1 MIYDASSIFV
11 AIKNLKLDVLKG
23 ITCELAKFELSNAVW
38 KEVNIH
44 ESVNIDEGLK
54 ILDVLMK
61 ALEKMNV
68 KNPNWNEVLKLAVKH
83 DLTFY
88 DASYVQLA
96 IENSDVLVTEDKKLR
111 EKVKGFVDVRSVFDL

>member
-1 MIYDASSIFV
+1 M
-11 AIKNLKLDVLKG
+11 
-23 ITCELAKFELSNAVW
+23 W

-68 KNPNWNEVLKLAVKH
+68 KNPNWSEVLKLAVKH

-111 EKVKGFVDVRSVFDL
+111 EKVKGVVDVRSVFDL

>member
-1 MIYDASSIFV
+1 MIFDASSIFV
-11 AIKNLKLDVLKG
+11 AIKNLKLDVLRG
-23 ITCELAKFELSNAVW
+23 TTCELAKFELGNAVW
-38 KEVNIH
+38 KEINIH
-44 ESVNIDEGLK
+44 KSVNIDEGLK

-61 ALEKMNV
+61 ALETMNV

-96 IENSDVLVTEDKKLR
+96 VESSDVLVTEDKKLS
-111 EKVKGFVDVRSVFDL
+111 EKIKGFVDVICI

>member
-11 AIKNLKLDVLKG
+11 AIKNLKLDVLRG
-23 ITCELAKFELSNAVW
+23 TTCELAKFELGNAVW
-38 KEVNIH
+38 KEINIH
-44 ESVNIDEGLK
+44 KSVNIDEGLK

-61 ALEKMNV
+61 ALETMNV

-96 IENSDVLVTEDKKLR
+96 IENSGVLVTEDKKLR
-111 EKVKGFVDVRSVFDL
+111 EKVKGVVDVRSVFDL